1 MLQIPFLLVFCF
13 SILFYYLKGSF
24 ISGLT
29 VFAMAFASNMAIGKY
44 ASVLQRRYMKFKDQR
59 VKALTESLNNIRML
73 KLYSWGDIFKH
84 LIKEKRIPE
93 LGMLR
98 KRYNLSIINI
108 STLYF
113 FPSILSAVI
122 FSFYIGFG
130 NTLSLDIAFTVM
142 TILNLIKEPLRSLPQ
157 FIGQLLEFQVS
168 MTRIQEF
175 IQVDE
180 INTSMVNQVSGRS
193 TSASVAISP
202 GTNFHWG

>member
-1 MLQIPFLLVFCF
+1 
-13 SILFYYLKGSF
+13 
-24 ISGLT
+24 
-29 VFAMAFASNMAIGKY
+29 
-44 ASVLQRRYMKFKDQR
+44 
-59 VKALTESLNNIRML
+59 
-73 KLYSWGDIFKH
+73 
-84 LIKEKRIPE
+84 
-93 LGMLR
+93 MLR
-98 KRYNLSIINI
+98 KRYNLSIVNI

-193 TSASVAISP
+193 TSASVAISL
-202 GTNFHWG
+202 GSNFHWG

>member
-1 MLQIPFLLVFCF
+1 
-13 SILFYYLKGSF
+13 
-24 ISGLT
+24 
-29 VFAMAFASNMAIGKY
+29 
-44 ASVLQRRYMKFKDQR
+44 
-59 VKALTESLNNIRML
+59 ML
-73 KLYSWGDIFKH
+73 KLYSWSDIFKH
-84 LIKEKRIPE
+84 LISEKRIPE

-98 KRYNLSIINI
+98 KRYNLSIVNI

-202 GTNFHWG
+202 GANFHWG

>member
-1 MLQIPFLLVFCF
+1 MLQIPFLLIFCF
-13 SILFYYLKGSF
+13 SILFYYLEGSF

-44 ASVLQRRYMKFKDQR
+44 ASVLQKRYMRFKDQR
-59 VKALTESLNNIRML
+59 VKVLTESLNNIRMV
-73 KLYSWGDIFKH
+73 KMYSWGDVFKQ
-84 LIKEKRIPE
+84 LVKEKRIPE

-98 KRYNLSIINI
+98 KRYNLSIVNI

-130 NTLSLDIAFTVM
+130 NTLRLDIAFTVM

-157 FIGQLLEFQVS
+157 FIGQVLEF
-168 MTRIQEF
+168 
-175 IQVDE
+175 
-180 INTSMVNQVSGRS
+180 
-193 TSASVAISP
+193 
-202 GTNFHWG
+202 